1 MSSVTIA
8 GEGQDQGPG
17 ARQGADAVQHA
28 ERVIQLVRNGL
39 AGPETGC
46 DEIVLQSWNRCL
58 EEYRLHPDE
67 PRQPVF
73 LDRAA
78 LDEKLA
84 RHADVIECAR
94 YEMTTL
100 YQQLADA
107 ESAVVLTDTEGAI
120 IHMVSSPEFAAEMA
134 PLGLR
139 VGGQWGENV
148 AGTNGM
154 GTCLAAGG
162 PVSIRREDHFFSQF
176 TQLTCSAVP
185 VYNPAGELAGA
196 LDVTS
201 RSTMLQQHLLVLL
214 GMTARMVE
222 NRLIDRLFS
231 NAHPLH
237 FHSRP
242 EFVYTLHEGKLAV
255 AADGRI
261 LAANRSAL
269 FQLGLQSAAEIRQ
282 RHIEDFFQSSLEDML
297 QRSLSASYHPVV
309 IYRAHAALRFF
320 AVARQ
325 PAGDVS
331 MLARPSLARA
341 SALRVGAGVV
351 SGPSVSSAMGGAG
364 DPEPQPLVGGVRAG
378 LLAASAKVPRASAG
392 GLPPG
397 HVFKDARLLQS
408 LETACRVIGRD
419 TPVLLCGETGCG
431 KEVFAKAVH
440 AASPHAQGAFVA
452 VNCASLPETLIESE
466 LFGYRAGAFTGAQRS
481 GRRGKVLQADGGT
494 LFLDEIADMPL
505 ELQARLLRVLDE
517 RMVTPL
523 GSEETHPVDFQLISA
538 SHQQLPDLVARGRF
552 REDLYYRLAGIELA
566 LPPLRERSDRREV
579 IRTMLA
585 HEGTGSGSLTA
596 EAERLLLECPWPG
609 NLRQLRHVLRTAV
622 ALADGRPIG
631 LEHLPALHNPR
642 AAAARGELAAA
653 ATAPLPAPLSTAA
666 AGVTLPA
673 VVAAPGTAGPAAAVG
688 GMGAGAVPPQVPLVP
703 LVPVPPPAEP
713 AEPPVKLNPIQAN
726 ERAVLI
732 QLLEHHRWNVSNVA
746 KALEIS
752 RNTLYRKLHKLHIE
766 VSHPD

>member
-1 MSSVTIA
+1 MSTLTIA
-8 GEGQDQGPG
+8 GEGHGPDAG
-17 ARQGADAVQHA
+17 TAQGADAAHHA
-28 ERVIQLVRNGL
+28 ERVIQLVRSGL
-39 AGPETGC
+39 AGPVSGC

-58 EEYRLHPDE
+58 KQYRLHPDE
-67 PRQPVF
+67 PRQPTF
-73 LDRAA
+73 LDRPV
-78 LDEKLA
+78 LEEKLV
-84 RHADVIECAR
+84 RHADIIECAR

-107 ESAVVLTDTEGAI
+107 ESAVVLTDTEGTI
-120 IHMVSSPEFAAEMA
+120 IHMVSSPEFAADMA

-231 NAHPLH
+231 DAHPLH

-255 AADGRI
+255 AADGHI

-269 FQLGLQSAAEIRQ
+269 FQLGLQTVAEVRE

-309 IYRAHAALRFF
+309 IYRANAALRFF

-325 PAGDVS
+325 PAGDTAAT
-331 MLARPSLARA
+331 ARPGLARA
-341 SALRVGAGVV
+341 SVLRAGAGV
-351 SGPSVSSAMGGAG
+351 
-364 DPEPQPLVGGVRAG
+364 DAG
-378 LLAASAKVPRASAG
+378 LTVGRVEAPPLSMPSSMSASVPSRASRPQAGLAASVAARGS
-392 GLPPG
+392 LPPG
-397 HVFKDARLLQS
+397 HVFKDPQLLHS
-408 LETACRVIGRD
+408 LETACRVVARE

-440 AASPHAQGAFVA
+440 AASPHAHGAFVA

-466 LFGYRAGAFTGAQRS
+466 LFGYRAGAFTGAQRN

-505 ELQARLLRVLDE
+505 DLQARLLRVLDE

-523 GSEETHPVDFQLISA
+523 GTEETHPVDFQLISA
-538 SHQQLPDLVARGRF
+538 SHQHLPDLVAQGRF

-566 LPPLRERSDRREV
+566 LPPLRERGDKRDV
-579 IRTMLA
+579 IRSMLA
-585 HEGTGSGSLTA
+585 HESQGSGSLTA
-596 EAERLLLECPWPG
+596 EAERLLLEFPWPG
-609 NLRQLRHVLRTAV
+609 NLRQLRHVLRTAA
-622 ALADGRPIG
+622 ALADGRPIAR
-631 LEHLPALHNPR
+631 EHLPALCNPR
-642 AAAARGELAAA
+642 AAAVRGAAAGLLPAAA
-653 ATAPLPAPLSTAA
+653 AEVSSP
-666 AGVTLPA
+666 
-673 VVAAPGTAGPAAAVG
+673 
-688 GMGAGAVPPQVPLVP
+688 AVPPVAAAPQPGGTAAVAPLVPVVPLVP
-703 LVPVPPPAEP
+703 IAPPAE
-713 AEPPVKLNPIQAN
+713 AGGEPPVKLNPIQAN